1 MSDLEENKPPQAPSS
16 PLSFTSKIIAYF
28 AAPVTVAYTDILMLL
43 CCYISGLVDSTIYNA
58 YGTFVSMQTGNT
70 IFVGLGG
77 SQTRSNKPYGWAK
90 SLTSIFCF
98 FLGCL
103 FWSRFSRF
111 LGPQQRRTLVLSY
124 FLQSVIMILVA
135 SLSQGGVVNGT
146 LTTVSNDIDWIQEI
160 PVALLS
166 FQAAGQLAGSRAL
179 NLSEIPTVVVTSL
192 IYDFGS
198 DPAIL
203 QSWGKNVKRNR
214 RGFAFLAVLAGAICG
229 GWIGHG
235 THRMESALWLA
246 SAIKS
251 LITISLA
258 VWPPQEQQ
266 VPKLT

>member
-1 MSDLEENKPPQAPSS
+1 MSDLEENKSPEALSTSSRAANIGAHFLAPII
-16 PLSFTSKIIAYF
+16 TS
-28 AAPVTVAYTDILMLL
+28 YTDILMLF

-111 LGPQQRRTLVLSY
+111 LGPLQRRTLVLSY
-124 FLQSVIMILVA
+124 LLQSLMMILA
-135 SLSQGGVVNGT
+135 AALSQTGIVNGS
-146 LTTVSNDIDWIQEI
+146 LASVPNDIDWIQEI

-179 NLSEIPTVVVTSL
+179 NLNEIPTVVVTSL

-203 QSWGKNVKRNR
+203 QSWGRNVKRNR

-229 GWIGHG
+229 GWINHG
-235 THRMESALWLA
+235 TQRMEGALWLA
-246 SAIKS
+246 SSIKL

-258 VWPPQEQQ
+258 AWPSQGEQ
-266 VPKLT
+266 VPKMP